1 MESRDQ
7 GRQVPSFARRARSA
21 FYADNTKTR
30 AMSTLEAWEAFSQRA
45 ADAGRIWLE
54 QLRAIERAAIDAIL
68 AEVPPQRMSHI
79 SREFTR
85 ELLLENQR
93 RLLA

>member
-1 MESRDQ
+1 M
-7 GRQVPSFARRARSA
+7 
-21 FYADNTKTR
+21 T
-30 AMSTLEAWEAFSQRA
+30 TLAAWQAFSQRVPG
-45 ADAGRIWLE
+45 AGRIWLDR
-54 QLRAIERAAIDAIL
+54 LRAVDRVAIESIL
-68 AEVPPQRMSHI
+68 AEIPPQRMSQI